1 MLFHATAARRKLIV
15 IALLL
20 LAVAG
25 GAIRAWAPN
34 PSTLRDIGS
43 LLLVLWVPV
52 IGNVIAYLVRQF
64 RIAHS
69 HSFSRD
75 QQFAG
80 ELLVE
85 MLPLVPVSAFTA
97 PITGN
102 DCALVVGTEGFTVRL
117 PQPVGDWIAGGI
129 AVEMQVQF
137 LKPSMALPL
146 FAANTPFR
154 IVAQQHLVGQGRVL
168 RVLG

>member
-64 RIAHS
+64 RIANS
-69 HSFSRD
+69 HSFPCAMSP
-75 QQFAG
+75 AAAA
-80 ELLVE
+80 
-85 MLPLVPVSAFTA
+85 AFW
-97 PITGN
+97 P
-102 DCALVVGTEGFTVRL
+102 
-117 PQPVGDWIAGGI
+117 
-129 AVEMQVQF
+129 
-137 LKPSMALPL
+137 
-146 FAANTPFR
+146 
-154 IVAQQHLVGQGRVL
+154 
-168 RVLG
+168 